1 MTLILFVINDF
12 VLYNEFTACKEEE
25 QWVRFFIVCL
35 VFMNSCLY
43 HLTIY
48 SDIINIKKI
57 MLVFLYMSEANKH
70 SRRDENQGGFF

>member
-1 MTLILFVINDF
+1 MTLIVFVINDF

-35 VFMNSCLY
+35 VFMKSCLY

-48 SDIINIKKI
+48 SDKHKHKKNNVS
-57 MLVFLYMSEANKH
+57 VFIHEWSK
-70 SRRDENQGGFF
+70 